1 MPGLEGSSDETA
13 WPAVWLESAGDVHR
27 GLFLQWLL
35 GVNETG
41 SSHPSSKKARNEL
54 ILCLQVLGSGDS
66 KKYLYLHSYLALSL
80 VSHI

>member
-1 MPGLEGSSDETA
+1 MPGLEESSDEPA

-41 SSHPSSKKARNEL
+41 SSHPSSKKVRNDR
-54 ILCLQVLGSGDS
+54 IICLQVLGIGDS